1 MARSKARLASGRH
14 TRGAR
19 TRLCANSAR
28 TGCAL
33 TEYGLMSSP
42 KGEGV
47 GAVRGC
53 KSSERFR
60 RKYKRACAASGALL
74 VAAFLAGL
82 AVRSDAQSLTPG
94 SLPAI
99 TTEQAQQLL
108 GVQGRP
114 ANQTP
119 SPTPETTI
127 LEPVAPAAL
136 PSQSSR
142 LEQILSARAGVV
154 LSLFG
159 YDELGSGRA
168 VTLPQVG
175 GLQDNYVLGPGDE
188 ILVTLRGQ
196 ENTEYR
202 LVVDR
207 DGRVALPRLI
217 PMSAGGVSLG
227 QFRQALIDAVHRA
240 YPSTDAY
247 VTVGRLRQISVLV
260 TGEVASPGVRTL
272 TGLST
277 PLDAILVSGGIRK
290 TGSLRAVR
298 LIRHGRTAVIDF
310 YSILTNGT
318 PTGPSA
324 LADGDR
330 ILVPPLTKVVA
341 AAGWFRR
348 PAIYELPPG
357 TSAISAGRLEAL
369 AGGLEVRGRYRLSV
383 ARIES
388 SGQTRLVAVTA
399 PANLVR
405 DGEVLLALPGADQ
418 SVGKAMLAGGTG
430 LAGAYAISKGMH
442 LSELLQAP
450 GALGATPYAIFGV
463 ISRQDPRTRL
473 RSLIAFSPVA
483 ITTGGEDILLL
494 DDDIVRVFSMSEGKL
509 LSRAVSQYEKKKQHN
524 EEAARNPYLAS
535 TEQERMSEAMALAKT
550 GQTTNQSSSQVAT
563 PNAAP
568 TSSSLEEQQ
577 LVPAA
582 PDNGQAQAPTNA
594 YQQYAAP
601 SGATAAQ
608 AAAAAQGEIET
619 TQELSGYGEQRT
631 QELNGYGEQRTQELS
646 GYGEQRTLQPGALMA
661 LPPSEAQIAPN
672 VEQFA
677 PNFEQEVAPVGT
689 VPQNLAAT
697 RVEQIASQLRIDAP
711 ILISFLEDREV
722 TLDGA
727 VRAPGVYVV
736 GPGVNLHDLVTV
748 AGGTDRWADESGV
761 ELITTDVSKI
771 SGRATTLRKT
781 LALNDADLSTYQ
793 IRPHDELRFREVFN
807 DVGLGSVI
815 LEGEVRFPG
824 EYKIVRG
831 ERLADLLNRA
841 GGLTEVAYPFG
852 TVYLR
857 RSAAAL
863 EEESFRRTAD
873 QIESQLLLA
882 MSRNSSAS
890 KLDPAAFTATQ
901 GFVEKLRT
909 QKGLGRVS
917 IVADPAVLADQPEQ
931 NALLEG
937 GDVIYV
943 PQRPATVSVLGEV
956 LQPGSFVYRSHFSA
970 EDYLSKA
977 GGTTAYADGSL
988 TFIVLPDGS
997 AVKLEQPWLPFDSQR
1012 VPPGSTIVVP
1022 RDIAPLQWSDII
1034 SNATQ
1039 IFSQMAVAG
1048 ASLAVIS
1055 SNLK

>member
-1 MARSKARLASGRH
+1 M
-14 TRGAR
+14 
-19 TRLCANSAR
+19 
-28 TGCAL
+28 
-33 TEYGLMSSP
+33 
-42 KGEGV
+42 
-47 GAVRGC
+47 RGC
-53 KSSERFR
+53 KTSEGLS
-60 RKYKRACAASGALL
+60 RKGKQACAAFGALL
-74 VAAFLAGL
+74 VAAFMTGPPAS
-82 AVRSDAQSLTPG
+82 SDAQSLTSG
-94 SLPAI
+94 NLPAI
-99 TTEQAQQLL
+99 TPDQAEQLL
-108 GVQGRP
+108 GGQVRP
-114 ANQTP
+114 ANPTF
-119 SPTPETTI
+119 SVTPETTI
-127 LEPVAPAAL
+127 LEPVAPPTR
-136 PSQSSR
+136 PSQPSR
-142 LEQILSARAGVV
+142 LEQILSARAGVE

-168 VTLPQVG
+168 VSLPQVG

-196 ENTEYR
+196 ENAEYR
-202 LVVDR
+202 AVVDR
-207 DGRVALPRLI
+207 DGRVALPRLV

-227 QFRQALIDAVHRA
+227 QFRQALIDTVHRA
-240 YPSTDAY
+240 YPSEDAY
-247 VTVGRLRQISVLV
+247 VTVGRLRQINVLV
-260 TGEVASPGVRTL
+260 TGEVGSPGVRTL

-290 TGSLRAVR
+290 TGSLRDVR
-298 LIRHGRTAVIDF
+298 LIRRGRTFVVDL
-310 YSILTNGT
+310 YSILTSGT
-318 PTGPSA
+318 LVGPAA

-357 TSAISAGRLEAL
+357 TSAITAGRLETL

-383 ARIES
+383 ERIES
-388 SGQTRLVAVTA
+388 SGKTRLLAITS
-399 PANLVR
+399 PSNLVR

-430 LAGAYAISKGMH
+430 LAGAYAISNGMR

-450 GALGATPYAIFGV
+450 GALGVTPYAVFGV

-473 RSLIAFSPVA
+473 RSLIAFSPVV
-483 ITTGGEDILLL
+483 ITTGEGDISLL

-509 LSRAVSQYEKKKQHN
+509 LSRAVSQYEKRKQHN
-524 EEAARNPYLAS
+524 EEAVRNPYLAS
-535 TEQERMSEAMALAKT
+535 TEQEQMSGATALSRAS
-550 GQTTNQSSSQVAT
+550 QTTSQLPLQVAPENTTPASSQPLDQQPGSVAPYT
-563 PNAAP
+563 VQ
-568 TSSSLEEQQ
+568 EQGQ
-577 LVPAA
+577 
-582 PDNGQAQAPTNA
+582 GQAANNR
-594 YQQYAAP
+594 QYAAP
-601 SGATAAQ
+601 SGATATQ
-608 AAAAAQGEIET
+608 AAVAAQGELET
-619 TQELSGYGEQRT
+619 NQDLGGYGEQGT
-631 QELNGYGEQRTQELS
+631 QQPDGHEG
-646 GYGEQRTLQPGALMA
+646 QRTLQPGTLTTAPSEPQFA
-661 LPPSEAQIAPN
+661 WNGQQLPPSIERQP
-672 VEQFA
+672 A
-677 PNFEQEVAPVGT
+677 PNFETEVAPIGT
-689 VPQNLAAT
+689 VPQNVAAKT
-697 RVEQIASQLRIDAP
+697 IEDIASQLRIDTP
-711 ILISFLEDREV
+711 ILISFLEDHEV

-748 AGGTDRWADESGV
+748 AGGTDHWADESGV
-761 ELITTDVSKI
+761 ELITTDVDKV
-771 SGRATTLRKT
+771 SGKAITLRKT
-781 LALNDADLSTYQ
+781 LALNDDNLAAYQ

-807 DVGLGSVI
+807 DIGLGSVI

-824 EYKIVRG
+824 EYRIVRG
-831 ERLADLLNRA
+831 ERLADLLKRA

-882 MSRNSSAS
+882 MSRNSTAP

-901 GFVEKLRT
+901 SFLEKLRT

-917 IVADPAVLADQPEQ
+917 IVADPAVLAGQPEQ
-931 NALLEG
+931 NTLLEG

-943 PQRPATVSVLGEV
+943 PQRPSTVSVLGEV

-970 EDYLSKA
+970 GDYLAKA
-977 GGTTAYADGSL
+977 GGTTAYADDSL

-997 AVKLEQPWLPFDSQR
+997 AVKLDRPWLPFDSQR
-1012 VPPGSTIVVP
+1012 VPAGSTIVVP
-1022 RDIAPLQWSDII
+1022 RDIAPWQWSDIV

>member
-1 MARSKARLASGRH
+1 MQ
-14 TRGAR
+14 
-19 TRLCANSAR
+19 
-28 TGCAL
+28 
-33 TEYGLMSSP
+33 
-42 KGEGV
+42 
-47 GAVRGC
+47 GC
-53 KSSERFR
+53 KSSEGLK
-60 RKYKRACAASGALL
+60 RKYKREGAICGALL
-74 VAAFLAGL
+74 IAAFLAAPAL
-82 AVRSDAQSLTPG
+82 RVDAQTLTSG
-94 SLPAI
+94 SLSEI

-108 GVQGRP
+108 GIQGGST
-114 ANQTP
+114 NQTP
-119 SPTPETTI
+119 SSFPETTI
-127 LEPVAPAAL
+127 LEPVAPAARPL
-136 PSQSSR
+136 PPSR

-168 VTLPQVG
+168 VALPQVG

-196 ENTEYR
+196 QNAEYR
-202 LVVDR
+202 VVVDR

-217 PMSAGGVSLG
+217 PISAGGVSLG
-227 QFRQALIDAVHRA
+227 QFRQTLIDAVHRA
-240 YPSTDAY
+240 YPATDAY
-247 VTVGRLRQISVLV
+247 VTVGRVRQISVLV
-260 TGEVASPGVRTL
+260 TGEVTSPGVRTL

-290 TGSLRAVR
+290 TGSLRDVR
-298 LIRHGRTAVIDF
+298 LIRQGRTTIIDL
-310 YSILTNGT
+310 YSILTSGT
-318 PTGPSA
+318 LSGPTA

-357 TSAISAGRLEAL
+357 SSAISAGRLEAL
-369 AGGLEVRGRYRLSV
+369 AGGLEVRGRYRLSI
-383 ARIES
+383 ARTES
-388 SGQTRLVAVTA
+388 SGTTRLVTVTSS
-399 PANLVR
+399 ANSIH
-405 DGEVLLALPGADQ
+405 DGEVLLALPAADQ
-418 SVGKAMLAGGTG
+418 SVGRAMLAGGTG
-430 LAGAYAISKGMH
+430 LAGSYAITTGER
-442 LSELLQAP
+442 LSEVLQAP
-450 GALGATPYAIFGV
+450 GALGATPYAVFGV
-463 ISRQDPRTRL
+463 ISRQDPRTKL

-483 ITTGGEDILLL
+483 ITTGEGDISLL
-494 DDDIVRVFSMSEGKL
+494 DDDIVRVFSMKEGRL
-509 LSRAVSQYEKKKQHN
+509 LSRTVSQYEKKKQHN
-524 EEAARNPYLAS
+524 EEAIRNPYLAS
-535 TEQERMSEAMALAKT
+535 TEQERMADAMALAKT
-550 GQTTNQSSSQVAT
+550 GQNANSSSSQLVT
-563 PNAAP
+563 QNTTAP
-568 TSSSLEEQQ
+568 STLENQQ
-577 LVPAA
+577 SGAVESGST
-582 PDNGQAQAPTNA
+582 GQMQQSGDA
-594 YQQYAAP
+594 YQQYATP

-608 AAAAAQGEIET
+608 AAVAAQGQTET
-619 TQELSGYGEQRT
+619 TQEP
-631 QELNGYGEQRTQELS
+631 NGYSDQQGTQGLTIS
-646 GYGEQRTLQPGALMA
+646 RGQNTPQPGALITMPGETA
-661 LPPSEAQIAPN
+661 APPN
-672 VEQFA
+672 VGQLPLGLGPQPA
-677 PNFEQEVAPVGT
+677 SNFEQEVAPAGAT
-689 VPQNLAAT
+689 PQNVAAKSID
-697 RVEQIASQLRIDAP
+697 EIASQLRIDTP
-711 ILISFLEDREV
+711 ILVSFLEDHEV

-761 ELITTDVSKI
+761 ELITTDVDKL

-781 LALNDADLSTYQ
+781 LALNDANLSAYQ

-807 DVGLGSVI
+807 DVGLGSVT

-831 ERLADLLNRA
+831 ERLADLLKRA
-841 GGLTEVAYPFG
+841 GGLTDVAYPFG

-882 MSRNSSAS
+882 MSRNSSAP
-890 KLDPAAFTATQ
+890 KLDPSAFTATQ
-901 GFVEKLRT
+901 SFVEKLRT
-909 QKGLGRVS
+909 QRGLGRVS
-917 IVADPAVLADQPEQ
+917 IVADPAVLAEQPEQ
-931 NALLEG
+931 NTLLEG

-943 PQRPATVSVLGEV
+943 PQRPSTVSVLGEV
-956 LQPGSFVYRSHFSA
+956 LQPGSFVYRSRSSA
-970 EDYLSKA
+970 EDYLGKA
-977 GGTTAYADGSL
+977 GGTTAYADESL

-997 AVKLEQPWLPFDSQR
+997 AVKLDRPWLPFDSQR
-1012 VPPGSTIVVP
+1012 VPAGSTIVVP

>member
-1 MARSKARLASGRH
+1 MYNRARAI
-14 TRGAR
+14 
-19 TRLCANSAR
+19 C
-28 TGCAL
+28 
-33 TEYGLMSSP
+33 
-42 KGEGV
+42 GV
-47 GAVRGC
+47 
-53 KSSERFR
+53 
-60 RKYKRACAASGALL
+60 LL
-74 VAAFLAGL
+74 VAGLLAAPPLRG
-82 AVRSDAQSLTPG
+82 DAQIGASG
-94 SLPAI
+94 SLPDI
-99 TTEQAQQLL
+99 TPEQAQQIL
-108 GVQGRP
+108 GARDGQTNQG
-114 ANQTP
+114 P
-119 SPTPETTI
+119 SSIPETTI
-127 LEPVAPAAL
+127 LEPLAPATL
-136 PSQSSR
+136 PSPPSR
-142 LEQILSARAGVV
+142 LEQILSARAGVK

-168 VTLPQVG
+168 VSLPQVG

-196 ENTEYR
+196 QNAEYR
-202 LVVDR
+202 IVVDR

-217 PMSAGGVSLG
+217 PISAAGVSLG
-227 QFRQALIDAVHRA
+227 QFRQTIIDAVHRA
-240 YPSTDAY
+240 YPSTEAY
-247 VTVGRLRQISVLV
+247 VTVGRLRQISVVV
-260 TGEVASPGVRTL
+260 TGEVGSPGVRTL

-290 TGSLRAVR
+290 TGSLRNVR
-298 LIRHGRTAVIDF
+298 LIRQGRTTVIDL
-310 YSILTNGT
+310 YSILTSGT
-318 PTGPSA
+318 LAGASA

-330 ILVPPLTKVVA
+330 ILVPPLTRVVA

-357 TSAISAGRLEAL
+357 TSAISARSLEAL

-383 ARIES
+383 SQIES
-388 SGQTRLVAVTA
+388 SGRTRLVTVTA
-399 PANLVR
+399 PTNLVR
-405 DGEVLLALPGADQ
+405 DGEVLLALPAADQ
-418 SVGKAMLAGGTG
+418 SVGQAMLAGGTG
-430 LAGAYAISKGMH
+430 LAGAYSITKGMR

-473 RSLIAFSPVA
+473 RFLIAFSPAAV
-483 ITTGGEDILLL
+483 TTGEGDISLL
-494 DDDIVRVFSMSEGKL
+494 DDDIVRVFSMNEGKL
-509 LSRAVSQYEKKKQHN
+509 LSRAVSQYEKKKQHS
-524 EEAARNPYLAS
+524 EEAVRNPYLAS
-535 TEQERMSEAMALAKT
+535 TEQERMAEAVART
-550 GQTTNQSSSQVAT
+550 GQTANQLSSQVVSPDAT
-563 PNAAP
+563 Q
-568 TSSSLEEQQ
+568 TVSSSEDQQ
-577 LVPAA
+577 FGASA
-582 PDNGQAQAPTNA
+582 PGTGQSQQPNP
-594 YQQYAAP
+594 YQRYATP

-608 AAAAAQGEIET
+608 AAAAAQGEVET
-619 TQELSGYGEQRT
+619 TQGFVGYGDQSTPEPDGYGGQRT
-631 QELNGYGEQRTQELS
+631 QELNTYEGQRMPP
-646 GYGEQRTLQPGALMA
+646 PGALTGV
-661 LPPSEAQIAPN
+661 PSGEAQIYPN
-672 VEQFA
+672 ANQSALNPERQPA
-677 PNFEQEVAPVGT
+677 PNFEQEIAAAGAM
-689 VPQNLAAT
+689 PQNVAAT
-697 RVEQIASQLRIDAP
+697 SIEEIASQIRIDTP
-711 ILISFLEDREV
+711 ILISFLEDHEV

-736 GPGVNLHDLVTV
+736 GPGVNLHDLVIV
-748 AGGTDRWADESGV
+748 AGGTARWADESGV
-761 ELITTDVSKI
+761 ELITTDVDKA

-831 ERLADLLNRA
+831 ERLADLLKRA

-882 MSRNSSAS
+882 MSRNSSAP

-901 GFVEKLRT
+901 TFVEKLRT
-909 QKGLGRVS
+909 QKGLGRIS
-917 IVADPAVLADQPEQ
+917 IVADPAILADQPEQ
-931 NALLEG
+931 NTLLEG

-943 PQRPATVSVLGEV
+943 PQRPSTVSVLGEV
-956 LQPGSFVYRSHFSA
+956 LQPGSFVYREHFSA
-970 EDYLSKA
+970 EDYLAKA
-977 GGTTAYADGSL
+977 GGTTAYADDSL

-997 AVKLEQPWLPFDSQR
+997 AIKLDRPWLPFDSQR
-1012 VPPGSTIVVP
+1012 VPVGSTIVVP
-1022 RDIAPLQWSDII
+1022 RDIAPLQWSDVI